1 MEPWEVNLV
10 QVDHLLDFVCEK
22 IDDLAEIKA
31 NLFTSGALS
40 DTGWTSFS
48 NPGGLNPLDSIF
60 NDTLAAAGI
69 SSTQS
74 MIAFKTHDPRPSFLN
89 GTKPDATLHLVS
101 STIPG
106 DRTVNAIVHGDVYMY
121 IQYKRVDSDVNLQ
134 DVSIDVYCTHD

>member
-10 QVDHLLDFVCEK
+10 QVDHLLDLVCEET
-22 IDDLAEIKA
+22 DNLAEIKA

-40 DTGWTSFS
+40 DVGWTSFS
-48 NPGGLNPLDSIF
+48 NPEGLNPLGSIF

-74 MIAFKTHDPRPSFLN
+74 MIAFKAHDQGVMAPSFVN
-89 GTKPDATLHLVS
+89 GTKPYATLHL
-101 STIPG
+101 TAG
-106 DRTVNAIVHGDVYMY
+106 DRAVNGINHADVYMY

-134 DVSIDVYCTHD
+134 DVSIDVCCNS